1 MKRYWVIL
9 ALLALWARSDAQE
22 RSVKTDSKQ
31 PIARP
36 TIMTVTLDPQSVT
49 ILHLRAGYVSSVR
62 MPEEVS
68 SVVLGD
74 PANFRAE
81 HSESEPRM
89 VFIKP
94 LNSRPMDTNVLI
106 TTISGRSVSLHLI
119 NDGKSGS
126 EEQIDFILNYEPPRT
141 MLVQPTVSTF
151 LVPDATSKANDTPNA
166 GKSDRA
172 ADEVKFQQSIARP
185 QWQGKALLKMA
196 VGRLTED
203 ADGHQLLAFSV
214 FNTSQVAVELL
225 PPQIVLMGNSP
236 TDHKK
241 NTKADP
247 LPCIDFRLLPGRR
260 LPPGGR
266 ADGVVVFERPGFKE
280 SAELIYLQIAQ
291 ADQVDHPVLVPIPFT
306 SPNEGGLR

>member
-1 MKRYWVIL
+1 MKRYWIIL
-9 ALLALWARSDAQE
+9 ALLALWAHADAQE
-22 RSVKTDSKQ
+22 RGAKSDPKQ
-31 PIARP
+31 ATARP
-36 TIMTVTLDPQSVT
+36 TIITVTLDPQSVT

-94 LNSRPMDTNVLI
+94 LNSRSMDTNVLI

-126 EEQIDFILNYEPPRT
+126 EEQIDFVLNYEPPRT

-151 LVPDATSKANDTPNA
+151 LVPDSTSKANDTPNSP
-166 GKSDRA
+166 KLDRP

-185 QWQGKALLKMA
+185 LWQGKALLKMA
-196 VGRLTED
+196 VGRMTED

-225 PPQIVLMGNSP
+225 PPQIMLVGNSP

-241 NTKADP
+241 NSKADP
-247 LPCIDFRLLPGRR
+247 LPCIDFRLLPGHR

-266 ADGVVVFERPGFKE
+266 ADGVIVFERPSFKE
-280 SAELIYLQIAQ
+280 SAEVIYLQIAQ
-291 ADQVDHPVLVPIPFT
+291 AEQVDHPVQVPIPFT

>member
-1 MKRYWVIL
+1 MKRYWIIL
-9 ALLALWARSDAQE
+9 ALLALWAHADAQE
-22 RSVKTDSKQ
+22 RGAKTEPKQ
-31 PIARP
+31 STARA

-74 PANFRAE
+74 PVNFRAE

-94 LNSRPMDTNVLI
+94 LNSRSMDTNVLI
-106 TTISGRSVSLHLI
+106 TTSSGRSVSLHLI

-126 EEQIDFILNYEPPRT
+126 EEQIDFVLNYEPPRT

-151 LVPDATSKANDTPNA
+151 VVPDSTPKANDTPSPA
-166 GKSDRA
+166 KSDRP
-172 ADEVKFQQSIARP
+172 ADEMKFQQSIARP
-185 QWQGKALLKMA
+185 PWQGKALLKVA
-196 VGRLTED
+196 IGRLTQD
-203 ADGHQLLAFSV
+203 VDGHQLLAFSV
-214 FNTSQVAVELL
+214 FNTSQTDIELL
-225 PPQIVLMGNSP
+225 PPQLVLMGTSP
-236 TDHKK
+236 ADHKK

-247 LPCIDFRLLPGRR
+247 IPCIDFRLLPGRR

-266 ADGVVVFERPGFKE
+266 SDGVVVFERPGFKE
-280 SAELIYLQIAQ
+280 SAEVIYLQIAQ
-291 ADQVDHPVLVPIPFT
+291 ADQVDHPVQVPIPFT
-306 SPNEGGLR
+306 SSTEGGLR